1 MNKNTLTHT
10 HTNHIIPQVK
20 QKAAEKEGMHACC
33 LQCNRVARKKKKF
46 DPSCWNPCCFSFFF
60 TFFFCS
66 SFFFSSLLFF
76 LLFTWFMADANVL
89 EVIPFSALPSFFT
102 FSYTRGEMTR
112 THGRIE

>member
-60 TFFFCS
+60 TFFFAPRFFFLLFF
-66 SFFFSSLLFF
+66 FFFSSLGSWLMQTYWKLYPF
-76 LLFTWFMADANVL
+76 LLSLLFLLLATQ
-89 EVIPFSALPSFFT
+89 EVK
-102 FSYTRGEMTR
+102 
-112 THGRIE
+112 